1 MKTLFNVDELETNPD
16 YVEPNQK
23 RKWNEAFKKK
33 ILDDYNKNDGLYY
46 DGHCGSRKYCD
57 VCEMKYCNGAS
68 DCLVALKKY
77 CKKHR
82 IEIDYNDFDFEKLL
96 DKVR

>member
-1 MKTLFNVDELETNPD
+1 MNTLFNLDELETNPN
-16 YVEPNQK
+16 YVSPKQK

-33 ILDDYNKNDGLYY
+33 ILDDYNENDGKYY

-57 VCEMKYCNGAS
+57 LCEMKYCNGAS

-77 CKKHR
+77 CKNNN
-82 IEIDYNDFDFEKLL
+82 IEINYNDFDFDKFL
-96 DKVR
+96 DKFR